1 MQFLGCCFADS
12 RHIKPNISLV
22 EVQDLNFVLH
32 SEIFVHYN
40 GQLRASNLIL
50 GCTPSYTSYQAPGL
64 AFLASNLLLTY
75 IDVRIPGFL
84 PNIMVNEAQR
94 REPRWARKS
103 SWELVKDS
111 SGDSIFH
118 DRLQHI
124 PVDDLEEREKE
135 ARDEEGEEVEQR
147 EREEEEEE
155 K

>member
-1 MQFLGCCFADS
+1 
-12 RHIKPNISLV
+12 
-22 EVQDLNFVLH
+22 
-32 SEIFVHYN
+32 
-40 GQLRASNLIL
+40 
-50 GCTPSYTSYQAPGL
+50 
-64 AFLASNLLLTY
+64 
-75 IDVRIPGFL
+75 
-84 PNIMVNEAQR
+84 MVNEAQR